1 MLSHPVMSNCCNPM
15 DCSPGNSPGKNP
27 GVGCHALLQGTFPSQ
42 GSNPGLPHC
51 RQILYHLSHQGSSR
65 NIGIFVMLAMVNE
78 RVLKFPQSWCPLYCL
93 SKYIC
98 LFTLNCKYLE
108 TGMKKKKKYIYIY
121 AKHTHAHTQSSYTQ
135 ILRNTSHTN
144 T

>member
-1 MLSHPVMSNCCNPM
+1 MLSHSVMSNCCNPM
-15 DCSPGNSPGKNP
+15 DCSPGHSPGKNT

-51 RQILYHLSHQGSSR
+51 RQILYHLSHQGSPR
-65 NIGIFVMLAMVNE
+65 NIGVFVMLAIVNE
-78 RVLKFPQSWCPLYCL
+78 RVLKFPQSWCPLYSL

-108 TGMKKKKKYIYIY
+108 RGRKKKNIYIYICQT
-121 AKHTHAHTQSSYTQ
+121 HTCPHTV
-135 ILRNTSHTN
+135 IIHTN